1 MNAFGKISLQSSI
14 PEDDDN
20 LCPHIR
26 TPHPLECRRTRP
38 RRQPRYLP
46 RKRARTAPLTRRSVA
61 ERWHA
66 PHLEAAPD
74 TGQMRV
80 NFKYGHWFS
89 TTAGFSVKSQR
100 AVYHEGPT
108 ECAAWIEAET
118 LTSRLDLEFQPIRV
132 VWRRDHGKTRHIT
145 LDGGFELEDH
155 SIIFTEY
162 KGNRTYFE
170 EENTVDLLDEAEE
183 VLLRH
188 GVSLRREDA
197 SELVGTMLHR
207 TLKDVFDDR
216 NTSFDRI
223 IDVAA
228 AREAVLRESGSAPLG
243 KVWEAIG
250 GPVRDAAA
258 KLNAMSVRRLVRI
271 DSARPQMAD
280 ILVDLPPERTPHN
293 LRAFLEHHAT
303 RNGEVA
309 EPVDEAEESE
319 A

>member
-1 MNAFGKISLQSSI
+1 MNVVGKVAHLPSI
-14 PEDDDN
+14 LEDDVEF
-20 LCPHIR
+20 PPYIR
-26 TPHPLECRRTRP
+26 TPHPLECRRARP
-38 RRQPRYLP
+38 RREPRYLP
-46 RKRARTAPLTRRSVA
+46 KKRIRTAPRTRRSVA
-61 ERWHA
+61 ERWHD
-66 PHLEAAPD
+66 PRLEAAPD
-74 TGQMRV
+74 TGQLRI

-118 LTSRLDLEFQPIRV
+118 LTSRLDLEFQPLRA

-155 SIIFTEY
+155 SIVFTEY
-162 KGNRTYFE
+162 KGDRAYFE
-170 EENTVDLLDEAEE
+170 DEDIADLLDEAEE
-183 VLLRH
+183 VLVRH

-216 NTSFDRI
+216 NTRFDHI
-223 IDVAA
+223 VDVAA
-228 AREAVLRESGSAPLG
+228 AREAVLREGGAAPLG

-250 GPVRDAAA
+250 GDVRDAAA

-271 DSARPQMAD
+271 DPTLPQMPD
-280 ILVDLPPERTPHN
+280 ILVDLPPARTAHN
-293 LRAFLEHHAT
+293 LRAFLDHHAT
-303 RNGEVA
+303 RD
-309 EPVDEAEESE
+309 DEAADLTEEIE
-319 A
+319 E